1 MRAYERLLNYVR
13 VHTTSDENSGTH
25 PSAEREFDLARQLV
39 EEMKALGMED
49 AHVDEHCYVYGTLP
63 ATPGCEDQHALGLI
77 AHMDTADDASGEN
90 VQPVVW
96 ENYNGGDVTL
106 PATGMVMKPS
116 VFPFL
121 TSMKG
126 ETLITSDGTT
136 LLGADDKAGIAE
148 ILTAVET
155 IQEKG
160 LPHGKLC
167 IAFTPD
173 EEIGEGAELF
183 DIPGFGADFA
193 YTVDGGD
200 AGSIEYENFNAAS
213 ATVTIHGFSEKPV
226 LASLREELQSRG
238 APIPPMTLINE
249 SDAALLAAGVQNPG
263 QGRYLGGTW
272 GSSIDVGFVAPGS
285 IVLRWPGIPGDL
297 TLFTGGFSQAQC
309 VPFGLVDYSKDRD
322 CYAPGLDLYLKM
334 VSTDYLG
341 EIFRLV
347 MIKAAER
354 KLLSFGCSRDILS
367 LTQLDLETVRQF
379 MADPQAGGTL
389 AHFCREPEDRE
400 VALVVAQAVLER
412 AARLVCANLA
422 AVIQFIGGGRDA
434 NAPVCLS
441 LQGSA
446 FSAPPLMAIFEAQV
460 QAYLRDTLGLHVT
473 LWQGDNAL
481 PVGTAAA
488 ALYRT

>member
-1 MRAYERLLNYVR
+1 MFPTFL
-13 VHTTSDENSGTH
+13 
-25 PSAEREFDLARQLV
+25 PPF
-39 EEMKALGMED
+39 
-49 AHVDEHCYVYGTLP
+49 GTLTENKPIAVAELDDQEIRVSLVTFSHGEAHFSDQDRFPIPGREYP
-63 ATPGCEDQHALGLI
+63 APWEDLIYAIGELTQPLLDRAQGLALCLPF
-77 AHMDTADDASGEN
+77 
-90 VQPVVW
+90 PVV
-96 ENYNGGDVTL
+96 YDG
-106 PATGMVMKPS
+106 
-116 VFPFL
+116 
-121 TSMKG
+121 KG
-126 ETLITSDGTT
+126 DGT
-136 LLGADDKAGIAE
+136 ISR
-148 ILTAVET
+148 
-155 IQEKG
+155 
-160 LPHGKLC
+160 
-167 IAFTPD
+167 F
-173 EEIGEGAELF
+173 
-183 DIPGFGADFA
+183 PG
-193 YTVDGGD
+193 
-200 AGSIEYENFNAAS
+200 SM
-213 ATVTIHGFSEKPV
+213 TIHGFSEKPV

-238 APIPPMTLINE
+238 CPIPPMTLINE
-249 SDAALLAAGVQNPG
+249 SDAVLLAAGVQNPG
-263 QGRYLGGTW
+263 QGRYLGVTW

-367 LTQLDLETVRQF
+367 LTQLDLETVLQF

-400 VALVVAQAVLER
+400 VALVVAQAALER
-412 AARLVCANLA
+412 ATRLVCANLA
-422 AVIQFIGGGRDA
+422 AVIQFIGGGRDP

-446 FSAPPLMAIFEAQV
+446 FSAPPLKAIFEAQV

>member
-1 MRAYERLLNYVR
+1 MNAAVQQQLTNLLRANSMTPDTLDGSTLTQLFLSQMRISLYGGVSSIPMFPTFL
-13 VHTTSDENSGTH
+13 
-25 PSAEREFDLARQLV
+25 PPF
-39 EEMKALGMED
+39 
-49 AHVDEHCYVYGTLP
+49 GTLIENKPIAVAELDDQEIRVSLVTFSHGEARFSDQDHFPIPGREYP
-63 ATPGCEDQHALGLI
+63 APWEDLIYAIGELTQPLLDRAQGLALCLPF
-77 AHMDTADDASGEN
+77 
-90 VQPVVW
+90 PVV
-96 ENYNGGDVTL
+96 YDG
-106 PATGMVMKPS
+106 
-116 VFPFL
+116 
-121 TSMKG
+121 KG
-126 ETLITSDGTT
+126 DGT
-136 LLGADDKAGIAE
+136 ISR
-148 ILTAVET
+148 
-155 IQEKG
+155 
-160 LPHGKLC
+160 
-167 IAFTPD
+167 F
-173 EEIGEGAELF
+173 
-183 DIPGFGADFA
+183 PG
-193 YTVDGGD
+193 
-200 AGSIEYENFNAAS
+200 SM
-213 ATVTIHGFSEKPV
+213 TIHGFSEKPV

-238 APIPPMTLINE
+238 CPIPPMTLINE
-249 SDAALLAAGVQNPG
+249 SDAVLLAAGVQNPG
-263 QGRYLGGTW
+263 QGRYLGVTW

-367 LTQLDLETVRQF
+367 LTQLDLETVLQF

-400 VALVVAQAVLER
+400 VALVVAQAALER

-422 AVIQFIGGGRDA
+422 AVIQFIGGGRDP

>member
-1 MRAYERLLNYVR
+1 MNAAVQQQLTNLLRANSMTPDTLDGSTLTQVSLVTFANGEAHFSDQDRFPIPGREYPAPWEDLIYAIGELTQPLLDR
-13 VHTTSDENSGTH
+13 AQG
-25 PSAEREFDLARQLV
+25 LAL
-39 EEMKALGMED
+39 
-49 AHVDEHCYVYGTLP
+49 CLP
-63 ATPGCEDQHALGLI
+63 F
-77 AHMDTADDASGEN
+77 
-90 VQPVVW
+90 PVV
-96 ENYNGGDVTL
+96 YDG
-106 PATGMVMKPS
+106 
-116 VFPFL
+116 
-121 TSMKG
+121 KG
-126 ETLITSDGTT
+126 DGT
-136 LLGADDKAGIAE
+136 ISR
-148 ILTAVET
+148 
-155 IQEKG
+155 
-160 LPHGKLC
+160 
-167 IAFTPD
+167 F
-173 EEIGEGAELF
+173 
-183 DIPGFGADFA
+183 PG
-193 YTVDGGD
+193 
-200 AGSIEYENFNAAS
+200 SM
-213 ATVTIHGFSEKPV
+213 TIHGFSEKPV

-238 APIPPMTLINE
+238 CPIPPMTLINE
-249 SDAALLAAGVQNPG
+249 SDAVLLAAGVQNPG
-263 QGRYLGGTW
+263 QGRYLGVTW

-367 LTQLDLETVRQF
+367 LTQLDLETVLQF

-400 VALVVAQAVLER
+400 VALVVAQAALER

>member
-1 MRAYERLLNYVR
+1 MNAAVQQQLTNLLRANSMTPDTLDGSTLTQLFLSQMRISLYGGVASIPMFPTFL
-13 VHTTSDENSGTH
+13 
-25 PSAEREFDLARQLV
+25 PPF
-39 EEMKALGMED
+39 
-49 AHVDEHCYVYGTLP
+49 GTLTENKPIAVAELDDQEIRVSLVTFSHGEAHFSDQDRFPIPGREYP
-63 ATPGCEDQHALGLI
+63 APWEDLIYAIGELTQPLLDRAQGLALCLPF
-77 AHMDTADDASGEN
+77 S
-90 VQPVVW
+90 VV
-96 ENYNGGDVTL
+96 YDG
-106 PATGMVMKPS
+106 
-116 VFPFL
+116 
-121 TSMKG
+121 KG
-126 ETLITSDGTT
+126 DGT
-136 LLGADDKAGIAE
+136 ISR
-148 ILTAVET
+148 
-155 IQEKG
+155 
-160 LPHGKLC
+160 
-167 IAFTPD
+167 F
-173 EEIGEGAELF
+173 
-183 DIPGFGADFA
+183 PG
-193 YTVDGGD
+193 
-200 AGSIEYENFNAAS
+200 SM
-213 ATVTIHGFSEKPV
+213 TIHGFSEKPV

-238 APIPPMTLINE
+238 CPIPPMTLINE
-249 SDAALLAAGVQNPG
+249 SDAVLLAAGVQNPG
-263 QGRYLGGTW
+263 QGRYLGVTW

-441 LQGSA
+441 LQEAPSLRLPSWPSLKHRSKPICETFWAFTSHSGRVTMPFLWGRPLPHSTAPDRSLLIVPIPSGGNKCHVYSA
-446 FSAPPLMAIFEAQV
+446 CVIEQGFSE
-460 QAYLRDTLGLHVT
+460 
-473 LWQGDNAL
+473 
-481 PVGTAAA
+481 
-488 ALYRT
+488 

>member
-1 MRAYERLLNYVR
+1 MDRAQ
-13 VHTTSDENSGTH
+13 G
-25 PSAEREFDLARQLV
+25 LALCLPFSV
-39 EEMKALGMED
+39 
-49 AHVDEHCYVYGTLP
+49 VYDG
-63 ATPGCEDQHALGLI
+63 
-77 AHMDTADDASGEN
+77 
-90 VQPVVW
+90 
-96 ENYNGGDVTL
+96 
-106 PATGMVMKPS
+106 
-116 VFPFL
+116 
-121 TSMKG
+121 KG
-126 ETLITSDGTT
+126 DGT
-136 LLGADDKAGIAE
+136 ISR
-148 ILTAVET
+148 
-155 IQEKG
+155 
-160 LPHGKLC
+160 
-167 IAFTPD
+167 F
-173 EEIGEGAELF
+173 
-183 DIPGFGADFA
+183 PG
-193 YTVDGGD
+193 
-200 AGSIEYENFNAAS
+200 SM
-213 ATVTIHGFSEKPV
+213 TIHGFSEKPV

-238 APIPPMTLINE
+238 CPIPPMTLINE
-249 SDAALLAAGVQNPG
+249 SDAVLLAAGVQNPG
-263 QGRYLGGTW
+263 QVRYLGVTW

-367 LTQLDLETVRQF
+367 LTQLDLETVLQF

-400 VALVVAQAVLER
+400 VALVVAQAALER

-473 LWQGDNAL
+473 LWQGDNAF

>member
-1 MRAYERLLNYVR
+1 MFPTFL
-13 VHTTSDENSGTH
+13 
-25 PSAEREFDLARQLV
+25 PPF
-39 EEMKALGMED
+39 
-49 AHVDEHCYVYGTLP
+49 GTLTENKPIAVAELDDQEIRVSLVTFSHGEAHFSDQDRFPIPGREYP
-63 ATPGCEDQHALGLI
+63 APWEDLI
-77 AHMDTADDASGEN
+77 YA
-90 VQPVVW
+90 
-96 ENYNGGDVTL
+96 
-106 PATGMVMKPS
+106 
-116 VFPFL
+116 
-121 TSMKG
+121 
-126 ETLITSDGTT
+126 
-136 LLGADDKAGIAE
+136 
-148 ILTAVET
+148 
-155 IQEKG
+155 
-160 LPHGKLC
+160 
-167 IAFTPD
+167 
-173 EEIGEGAELF
+173 IGELTQPLLDRAQGLALCLPFSVVYDGKGAGTISRF
-183 DIPGFGADFA
+183 PG
-193 YTVDGGD
+193 
-200 AGSIEYENFNAAS
+200 SM
-213 ATVTIHGFSEKPV
+213 TIHGFSEKPV

-238 APIPPMTLINE
+238 CPIPPMTLINE
-249 SDAALLAAGVQNPG
+249 SDAVLLAAGVQNPE
-263 QGRYLGGTW
+263 QGRYLGVTW

-367 LTQLDLETVRQF
+367 LTQLDLETVLQF

-400 VALVVAQAVLER
+400 VALVVAQAALER

-422 AVIQFIGGGRDA
+422 AVIQFIGGGQDP

>member
-1 MRAYERLLNYVR
+1 MFPTFL
-13 VHTTSDENSGTH
+13 
-25 PSAEREFDLARQLV
+25 PPF
-39 EEMKALGMED
+39 
-49 AHVDEHCYVYGTLP
+49 GTLTENKPIAVAELDDQEIRVSLVTFSHGEAHFSDQDRFPIPGREYP
-63 ATPGCEDQHALGLI
+63 APWEDLIYAIGELTQPLLDRAQGLALCLPF
-77 AHMDTADDASGEN
+77 
-90 VQPVVW
+90 PVV
-96 ENYNGGDVTL
+96 YDG
-106 PATGMVMKPS
+106 
-116 VFPFL
+116 
-121 TSMKG
+121 KG
-126 ETLITSDGTT
+126 DGT
-136 LLGADDKAGIAE
+136 ISR
-148 ILTAVET
+148 
-155 IQEKG
+155 
-160 LPHGKLC
+160 
-167 IAFTPD
+167 F
-173 EEIGEGAELF
+173 
-183 DIPGFGADFA
+183 PG
-193 YTVDGGD
+193 
-200 AGSIEYENFNAAS
+200 SM
-213 ATVTIHGFSEKPV
+213 TIHGFSEKPV

-238 APIPPMTLINE
+238 CPIPPMTLINE
-249 SDAALLAAGVQNPG
+249 SDAVLLAAGVQNPG
-263 QGRYLGGTW
+263 QGRYLGVTW

-367 LTQLDLETVRQF
+367 LTQLDLETVLQF

-400 VALVVAQAVLER
+400 VALVVAQAALER

>member
-1 MRAYERLLNYVR
+1 MNAAVQQQLTNLLRANSMTPDTLDGSTLTQLFLSQMRISLYGGVASIPMFPTFL
-13 VHTTSDENSGTH
+13 
-25 PSAEREFDLARQLV
+25 PPF
-39 EEMKALGMED
+39 
-49 AHVDEHCYVYGTLP
+49 GTLTENKPIAVAELDDQEIRVSLVTFSHGEAHFSDQDRFPIPGREYP
-63 ATPGCEDQHALGLI
+63 APWEDLIYAIGELTQPLLDRAQGLALCLPF
-77 AHMDTADDASGEN
+77 
-90 VQPVVW
+90 PVV
-96 ENYNGGDVTL
+96 YDG
-106 PATGMVMKPS
+106 
-116 VFPFL
+116 
-121 TSMKG
+121 KG
-126 ETLITSDGTT
+126 DGT
-136 LLGADDKAGIAE
+136 ISR
-148 ILTAVET
+148 
-155 IQEKG
+155 
-160 LPHGKLC
+160 
-167 IAFTPD
+167 F
-173 EEIGEGAELF
+173 
-183 DIPGFGADFA
+183 PG
-193 YTVDGGD
+193 
-200 AGSIEYENFNAAS
+200 SM
-213 ATVTIHGFSEKPV
+213 TIHGFSEKPV

-238 APIPPMTLINE
+238 CPIPPMTLINE
-249 SDAALLAAGVQNPG
+249 SDAVLLAAGVQNPG
-263 QGRYLGGTW
+263 QGRYLGVTW

-367 LTQLDLETVRQF
+367 LTQLDLETVLQF

-389 AHFCREPEDRE
+389 AHFCREPEDPRGGPGCCSG
-400 VALVVAQAVLER
+400 R
-412 AARLVCANLA
+412 PGTSSRLVCANLA

>member
-1 MRAYERLLNYVR
+1 M
-13 VHTTSDENSGTH
+13 
-25 PSAEREFDLARQLV
+25 PPF
-39 EEMKALGMED
+39 
-49 AHVDEHCYVYGTLP
+49 GTLTENKPIAVAELDDQEIRVSLVTFSHGEAHFSDQDRFPIPGREYP
-63 ATPGCEDQHALGLI
+63 APWEDLIYAIGELTQPLLDRAQGLALCLPF
-77 AHMDTADDASGEN
+77 
-90 VQPVVW
+90 PVV
-96 ENYNGGDVTL
+96 YDG
-106 PATGMVMKPS
+106 
-116 VFPFL
+116 
-121 TSMKG
+121 KG
-126 ETLITSDGTT
+126 DGT
-136 LLGADDKAGIAE
+136 ISR
-148 ILTAVET
+148 
-155 IQEKG
+155 
-160 LPHGKLC
+160 
-167 IAFTPD
+167 F
-173 EEIGEGAELF
+173 
-183 DIPGFGADFA
+183 PG
-193 YTVDGGD
+193 
-200 AGSIEYENFNAAS
+200 SM
-213 ATVTIHGFSEKPV
+213 TIHGFSEKPV

-238 APIPPMTLINE
+238 CPIPPMTLINE
-249 SDAALLAAGVQNPG
+249 SDAVLLAAGVQNPG
-263 QGRYLGGTW
+263 QGRYLGVTW

-367 LTQLDLETVRQF
+367 LTQLDLETVLQF

-400 VALVVAQAVLER
+400 VALVVAQAALER

>member
-1 MRAYERLLNYVR
+1 MVYYPYLLIFSREAFIFPPLRRLFYECSCPA
-13 VHTTSDENSGTH
+13 TIDQPSSGQQHDPRYAGWVYPNPTF
-25 PSAEREFDLARQLV
+25 SLSNADLSLWPTF
-39 EEMKALGMED
+39 LPPF
-49 AHVDEHCYVYGTLP
+49 GTLTENKPIAVAELDDQEIRVSLVTFSHGEAHFSDQDRFPIPGREYP
-63 ATPGCEDQHALGLI
+63 APWEDLIYAIGELTQPLLDRAQGLALCLPF
-77 AHMDTADDASGEN
+77 
-90 VQPVVW
+90 PVV
-96 ENYNGGDVTL
+96 YDG
-106 PATGMVMKPS
+106 
-116 VFPFL
+116 
-121 TSMKG
+121 KG
-126 ETLITSDGTT
+126 DGT
-136 LLGADDKAGIAE
+136 ISR
-148 ILTAVET
+148 
-155 IQEKG
+155 
-160 LPHGKLC
+160 
-167 IAFTPD
+167 F
-173 EEIGEGAELF
+173 
-183 DIPGFGADFA
+183 PG
-193 YTVDGGD
+193 
-200 AGSIEYENFNAAS
+200 SM
-213 ATVTIHGFSEKPV
+213 TIHGFSEKPV

-238 APIPPMTLINE
+238 CPIPPMTLINE
-249 SDAALLAAGVQNPG
+249 SDAVLLAAGVQNPG
-263 QGRYLGGTW
+263 QGRYLGVTW

-367 LTQLDLETVRQF
+367 LTQLDLETVLQ
-379 MADPQAGGTL
+379 
-389 AHFCREPEDRE
+389 
-400 VALVVAQAVLER
+400 R